1 MDAYRAIEYASNGGG
16 LLVPPKTRKLNLF
29 GRELN
34 LGTATTPIPHHEEV
48 LAVDMIVWI
57 VSPSLSLLH
66 NHAHPANI

>member
-1 MDAYRAIEYASNGGG
+1 MDAYRAIEVRVKRRRV
-16 LLVPPKTRKLNLF
+16 LVPPRLALNLF
-29 GRELN
+29 GREPN

-48 LAVDMIVWI
+48 LAIDMIVWI